1 MPNAGYG
8 VVPNA
13 VLGTNQACM
22 LAGRYLAGDGDIGK
36 IYGVVHDTPK
46 YLRRV
51 LGTIVSRCFQGK
63 DPTSSV
69 DS

>member
-22 LAGRYLAGDGDIGK
+22 LAGRYLAGDGDTWK
-36 IYGVVHDTPK
+36 I
-46 YLRRV
+46 
-51 LGTIVSRCFQGK
+51 
-63 DPTSSV
+63 
-69 DS
+69 